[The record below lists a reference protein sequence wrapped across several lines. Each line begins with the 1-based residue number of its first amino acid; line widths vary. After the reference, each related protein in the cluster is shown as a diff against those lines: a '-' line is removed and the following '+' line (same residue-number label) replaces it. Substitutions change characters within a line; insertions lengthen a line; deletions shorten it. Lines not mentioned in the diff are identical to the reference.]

1 MSRAS
6 TSGQPGL
13 RLADFWALTKPSI
26 VRMNVLMTLGGW
38 VLADASFRD
47 LTLLWTLLGTALAV
61 ASANAMNMYLE
72 RDIDGLM
79 TRTANRPL
87 PAGRMHPPVAA
98 VFGAVL
104 GLGSLALLGLAVN
117 VLTAGLALAALVL
130 YVAVYTPMKRK
141 GPIALLIGA
150 VPGAAPPLMGWTA
163 ATGQIELPGLVLFA
177 ILVAWQIP
185 HFIAIALFRADD
197 YERAG
202 VKTVSLVRG
211 DRVAKAQAVAWT
223 TALIAF
229 SLALVPLGLA
239 GWGYGA
245 AAALLGLWFL
255 VWGLRGFREGAD
267 EVWAQGFFRA
277 SLVYLPVLTL
287 MLALDVGLR

>member
-185 HFIAIALFRADD
+185 HFIAIALYRQDD

-202 VKTVSLVRG
+202 VKVMPIVRG
-211 DRVAKAQAVAWT
+211 ERVAKVQALAWT
-223 TALIAF
+223 TALVPL
-229 SLALVPLGLA
+229 SLLLIPLEVAGWIYGSVALVA
-239 GWGYGA
+239 
-245 AAALLGLWFL
+245 GLWFL
-255 VWGLRGFREGAD
+255 SWSVRGMKAD
-267 EVWAQGFFRA
+267 AGVPWARRFFFA
-277 SLVYLPVLTL
+277 SLVYLPLLVLGL
-287 MLALDVGLR
+287 VVDVSLL

>member
-1 MSRAS
+1 
-6 TSGQPGL
+6 
-13 RLADFWALTKPSI
+13 
-26 VRMNVLMTLGGW
+26 
-38 VLADASFRD
+38 
-47 LTLLWTLLGTALAV
+47 
-61 ASANAMNMYLE
+61 
-72 RDIDGLM
+72 
-79 TRTANRPL
+79 
-87 PAGRMHPPVAA
+87 MHPPVAA